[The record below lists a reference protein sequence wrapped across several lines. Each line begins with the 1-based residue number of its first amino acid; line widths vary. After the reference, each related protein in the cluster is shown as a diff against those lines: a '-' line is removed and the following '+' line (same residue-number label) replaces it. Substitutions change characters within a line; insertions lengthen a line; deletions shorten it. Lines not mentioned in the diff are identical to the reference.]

1 LSDGGKIYNDVRVQA
16 KNWEVKRTK
25 G

>member
-1 LSDGGKIYNDVRVQA
+1 LSDGGKIYNDVCVQA
-16 KNWEVKRTK
+16 KNWEVKGTK